1 MPITAL
7 LVASPA
13 CTDQHCNLVSSGHSG
28 TQILGFKLS
37 VNSFGFYP
45 TAFINLQLMGDKTD
59 NFN

>member
-28 TQILGFKLS
+28 TQILGFKLF
-37 VNSFGFYP
+37 VHSFGFYP
-45 TAFINLQLMGDKTD
+45 SAFLSPQLMGDKTD
-59 NFN
+59 NPN